1 MITIFASEQRKY
13 SITLEISR
21 NILERCCESDRK
33 AQQAL
38 YTIYAPTMY
47 GICLRYYP
55 NADIARDILQDG
67 FVKVF
72 ENMAS
77 FRFEGSFEGWM
88 RKIMV
93 NTALEYHRRKT
104 DGKVV
109 EINGEYFGY
118 EELDYLDADYNTLL
132 AIVAEL
138 PQQYRLVFN
147 LYAIEGYSHAE
158 IGSMLNIS
166 ESTSKSNY
174 SRARAILREKVSQIE
189 KLEAYAVIRA
199 RVI

>member
-1 MITIFASEQRKY
+1 M
-13 SITLEISR
+13 EISR

-47 GICLRYYP
+47 GVCLRYYP
-55 NADIARDILQDG
+55 NTDIARDILQDG

-72 ENMAS
+72 ENISS

-93 NTALEYHRRKT
+93 NTALEYHRKKT
-104 DGKVV
+104 DGREVQ
-109 EINGEYFGY
+109 INGEFIGL
-118 EELDYLDADYNTLL
+118 EVFDHLDADYHNLL

-158 IGSMLNIS
+158 IASMLSIT

-189 KLEAYAVIRA
+189 KQEAYAVIRA
-199 RVI
+199 RAI

>member
-1 MITIFASEQRKY
+1 
-13 SITLEISR
+13 
-21 NILERCCESDRK
+21 
-33 AQQAL
+33 
-38 YTIYAPTMY
+38 MY
-47 GICLRYYP
+47 GVCLRYYP
-55 NADIARDILQDG
+55 NTDIARDILQDG

-72 ENMAS
+72 ENISS

-93 NTALEYHRRKT
+93 NTALEYHRKKT
-104 DGKVV
+104 DGREVQ
-109 EINGEYFGY
+109 INGEFIGL
-118 EELDYLDADYNTLL
+118 EVFDHLDADYHNLL

-158 IGSMLNIS
+158 IASMLSIT

-189 KLEAYAVIRA
+189 KQEAYAVIRA
-199 RVI
+199 RAI